1 MALTPP
7 PRIDWPRIAAALVV
21 VVIALA
27 FLSLVLGCDS
37 VTAPARL
44 AG

>member
-1 MALTPP
+1 MLIPP

-21 VVIALA
+21 VVVALA
-27 FLSLVLGCDS
+27 MISLVLGCN
-37 VTAPARL
+37 APARL